1 MFVKLNC
8 VRNLPLAGYA

>member
-1 MFVKLNC
+1 MIVKLNC